1 ICEEVEAQFQDAMG
15 RHIELA
21 HATLGR
27 LVKGG
32 RTKAESNAAKGWLLE
47 QEEKIVIRYA
57 LELASRGFPLDHCR
71 LKECVD
77 CICRGRLGDDFPAD
91 GVGVNWTQCFVE
103 KHSDH
108 LQTCWGKSMDNKCG
122 RAVNPHTNKA
132 YFDLVEEVLAGK
144 RDYEFDQ

>member
-1 ICEEVEAQFQDAMG
+1 AKSDTKKAQIAREVYDKWMARAVAQYHVEQARVLAPKEHRKGLRQICEEVEAQYQDTTG

-32 RTKAESNAAKGWLLE
+32 RTKAESNVAKGWLLE

-77 CICRGRLGDDFPAD
+77 CI
-91 GVGVNWTQCFVE
+91 
-103 KHSDH
+103 
-108 LQTCWGKSMDNKCG
+108 
-122 RAVNPHTNKA
+122 
-132 YFDLVEEVLAGK
+132 
-144 RDYEFDQ
+144 